1 MSVVGRH
8 SGRAEACLKKYV
20 DRLELRILA
29 VVGTKHCE
37 NQCHRKGKGS
47 LTMQI
52 SQGVIDPNQVHNSNN
67 GKGKQVNI
75 PVLFKYAW
83 QHKTYF

>member
-1 MSVVGRH
+1 MMVVGRH
-8 SGRAEACLKKYV
+8 SGRAEVCLKRYM

-29 VVGTKHCE
+29 VVGTEYCE
-37 NQCHRKGKGS
+37 NQYRRKGKGS

-52 SQGVIDPNQVHNSNN
+52 SQGVIDPNQSPNWSL

-75 PVLFKYAW
+75 PVLFKYVW

>member
-1 MSVVGRH
+1 MGAVGRR
-8 SGRAEACLKKYV
+8 SDWIEVCLRRCM
-20 DRLELRILA
+20 DQSELRILA
-29 VVGTKHCE
+29 VVGAEQSE
-37 NQCHRKGKGS
+37 NLCRRKGKGS

-52 SQGVIDPNQVHNSNN
+52 SQGVIDPNQRPNRSY

-83 QHKTYF
+83 QH